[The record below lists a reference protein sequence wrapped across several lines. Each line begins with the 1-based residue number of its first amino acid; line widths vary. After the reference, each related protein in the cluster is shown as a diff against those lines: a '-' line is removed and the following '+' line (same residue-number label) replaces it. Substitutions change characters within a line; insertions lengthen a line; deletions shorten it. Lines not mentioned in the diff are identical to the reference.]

1 MANRS
6 RVFLKNIFK
15 QNAVP
20 TEQNFADLID
30 SYYNTADDKLHLDN
44 RGLVIGDGYKK
55 ETAPENGLLVQG
67 KSQLGSLTI
76 GNGVTVTAFDSAELT
91 NSNSVVPTQ
100 GAVMAYADKKANLQG
115 SSQVPFA
122 TQNLSVNGYFT
133 FDTVPNGNKVKINNI
148 ASAISEDSASDEQ
161 TLLTEQAIKAG
172 LALKANLNGDSNV
185 NFNVGN
191 LVASFIETDGLLI
204 KKQDYQVINIT
215 VNNQLSF
222 GNSIE
227 NAIDKISIDGSFA
240 DVKDT
245 SLASQKAV
253 KTYADTKA
261 NKTGD
266 GQVPF
271 ATSDLTVNGQ
281 FKFAANASNAIDKI
295 SIDGSFAD
303 VKDTSLASQKAVKT
317 YADTKANK
325 TGDEQVPFTA
335 SDLAIKNQLKFTAD
349 TAVINK
355 ISADLNFSGA
365 NHTTL
370 ATQLAV
376 KSYVDTKANLTG
388 NSNVDFATN
397 NLTLSG
403 KFSFAQDTDTKIS
416 KISTN
421 ANLLDG
427 TLASDQVLATQ
438 KAVKSYVDATLG
450 GRALVGG
457 DEAQDFQVANLTVQ
471 GQLQFGDVSAPVID
485 AIKTAVSTPASASA
499 LLTESAIVDYVDLKT
514 ADPTTP
520 SDARL
525 KTQIQDLSGCL
536 ATVLQLQGVSFEW
549 TEAMRPSGKQFGFIA
564 QQVEAVIPE
573 LVNTDDDGYKA
584 IAYFKL
590 IAFLTEA
597 IKEQQEQINA
607 LRQDLAIISTNE

>member
-148 ASAISEDSASDEQ
+148 ASAISGDSASDEQ

-191 LVASFIETDGLLI
+191 LVANFIETDGLLI

-215 VNNQLSF
+215 VNNQLLF

-227 NAIDKISIDGSFA
+227 HAIDKISIDGSFA

-245 SLASQKAV
+245 
-253 KTYADTKA
+253 T
-261 NKTGD
+261 
-266 GQVPF
+266 
-271 ATSDLTVNGQ
+271 
-281 FKFAANASNAIDKI
+281 
-295 SIDGSFAD
+295 
-303 VKDTSLASQKAVKT
+303 LASQKAVKT

-349 TAVINK
+349 TTVINK
-355 ISADLNFSGA
+355 ISADPNFSGA

-397 NLTLSG
+397 NLTLNG
-403 KFSFAQDTDTKIS
+403 KFSFAQDTNTKIS

-438 KAVKSYVDATLG
+438 KAVKSYVDTTLG

-457 DEAQDFQVANLTVQ
+457 DEAQDFQAANLTVK
-471 GQLQFGDVSAPVID
+471 GQLQFGDVSAPVVG

-499 LLTESAIVDYVDLKT
+499 LLTESAIVDYVNLKT
-514 ADPTTP
+514 ADPATS

-607 LRQDLAIISTNE
+607 LRQDLAKISTNE